1 VRSDFRGDEVRGAML
16 REGLALLAH
25 GLLYPLGLRHEEHT
39 SGRRREHRTVVFVH
53 GLASNPSAFLP
64 LQTYLRARGIRHQ
77 IAFRYRSRGSI
88 EGLAIDLARELER
101 RVRGG
106 RIDLV
111 AHSMGGLVARCY
123 LQQLRGHRR
132 VDRLIT
138 LATPHLGTHAANF
151 LPSALVRQLLPDG
164 PFLRHLN
171 SLEAPAA
178 VQTTSV
184 VAGRDVLVQPVA
196 AARCP
201 FGDEVRFDELGH
213 VEILFRPEVF
223 TEVARR
229 LRGPLPPR
237 GGP

>member
-1 VRSDFRGDEVRGAML
+1 VRSDFHRDEVRGAML

-25 GLLYPLGLRHEEHT
+25 GLLYPLGLRREEHT

-53 GLASNPSAFLP
+53 GLASNSSAFLP
-64 LQTYLRARGIRHQ
+64 LQTYLRVRGFRHQ

-123 LQQLRGHRR
+123 VQQLRGHRR

-151 LPSALVRQLLPDG
+151 LPSALVRQLLPGG

-171 SLEAPAA
+171 SLEAPS
-178 VQTTSV
+178 VQTTSL

-201 FGDEVRFDELGH
+201 FGQEVRFTDLGH
-213 VEILFRPEVF
+213 VELLFRPEVF
-223 TEVARR
+223 AEVHRR
-229 LRGPLPPR
+229 LRAPLARR
-237 GGP
+237 GAP